1 MTIVMPAV
9 RSDGRRG
16 SGPRID
22 SLYFSRY
29 LVTPRRGGDGVIHQ
43 GTTMTFRRALTV
55 LVLAACATPA
65 LGADANAGKMF
76 FRGQCALCHSAE
88 PNDNGGAQGP
98 SLHGILGRAAAAS
111 DSFGY
116 TRALKDSHLTWDAA
130 TLDKFLA
137 SPTTVVPGSAMVIP
151 VPKPDDRDNVI
162 AYFSA
167 LKDGTFKE
175 AAPQRRGPPPG
186 MAPPP
191 PNAGPPKGEADW
203 KKDEP
208 GRVHRIDVAKLP
220 AAYDTPPAMNFPR
233 FIDKPAD
240 ASLKLPPG
248 FKVETFASGLTGPRA
263 MRVAPNGDI
272 FLTEPQSG
280 RVKVLRPSKDGT
292 RAETIETFAQG
303 LLQPFGV
310 QFYPAG
316 AQPKWVYIAETNRV
330 VRYAYNVGDMKASGV
345 PEVVVQELSP
355 VGGGHFTR
363 DVAFS
368 LDGKRMFV
376 SVGSQSNAAE
386 DMPKKSA
393 AEIKEWE
400 GKHGLG
406 AAWGNEE
413 NRAGVMVFEV
423 GANQPGKMFATGIRN
438 CVGLTVQPKTGDLW
452 CTTNERDMLGDD
464 LVPDYSTRV
473 KEGGYY
479 GWPWYY
485 MGKNED
491 PRLKGDRPDLA
502 GKAIVPD
509 VPYQAHSAALNL
521 AFYTATSGASAF
533 PKEYLGDGFAVL
545 HGSWNR
551 AFRTGHKV
559 VRVRMKNG
567 VPTGEYEDFM
577 VGFIADNGNAWG
589 RPVGAT
595 VASDGSLLISDD
607 GANLIYRISTAR

>member
-1 MTIVMPAV
+1 MVQTAQRKPLCCSQCAHSKGDKRMI
-9 RSDGRRG
+9 RSAA
-16 SGPRID
+16 
-22 SLYFSRY
+22 L
-29 LVTPRRGGDGVIHQ
+29 L
-43 GTTMTFRRALTV
+43 LTV
-55 LVLAACATPA
+55 LAFTGPA
-65 LGADANAGKMF
+65 LGADANAGKTF
-76 FRGQCALCHSAE
+76 FRAQCALCHSAE

-98 SLHGILGRAAAAS
+98 GLSGVLGRHAAS
-111 DSFGY
+111 NSAFSY
-116 TRALKDSHLTWDAA
+116 TKALKHSNLTWDAA
-130 TLDKFLA
+130 TLDRFLT

-151 VPKPDDRDNVI
+151 VPKQDDRDNVI
-162 AYFSA
+162 AYFQA

-175 AAPQRRGPPPG
+175 GPPRQFGPPPG
-186 MAPPP
+186 MRPPA
-191 PNAGPPKGEADW
+191 NAGPPKGEADW
-203 KKDEP
+203 KKDVP
-208 GRVHRIDVAKLP
+208 GRVHHIDVAKLP
-220 AAYDTPPAMNFPR
+220 APFDTPSAANFPK
-233 FIDKPAD
+233 FIDKPAG
-240 ASLKLPPG
+240 AKLSLPPG
-248 FKVETFASGLTGPRA
+248 FKVDVFASDLQGPRA

-272 FLTEPQSG
+272 FLTETRSG
-280 RVKVLRPSKDGT
+280 RVKVLRPAADGA
-292 RAETIETFAQG
+292 RAATVETFAQG

-316 AQPKWVYIAETNRV
+316 SQPKWVYVAETNRV
-330 VRYAYNVGDMKASGV
+330 VRYAYKVGDTKASGV
-345 PEVVVQELSP
+345 PEVVVAQLAP

-363 DVAFS
+363 DIAFS
-368 LDGKRMFV
+368 PDGKRMFV
-376 SVGSQSNAAE
+376 SVGSQSNVAE
-386 DMPKKSA
+386 DMPKKSP
-393 AEIKEWE
+393 AEVKDWE
-400 GKHGLG
+400 AQHGLG

-413 NRAGVMVFEV
+413 NRANVLVFEV
-423 GANQPGKMFATGIRN
+423 GSNKPGKVFATGIRN
-438 CVGLTVQPKTGDLW
+438 CVGLTIQPKTGDLW

-502 GKAIVPD
+502 GKATVPD

-521 AFYTATSGASAF
+521 AFYTATSGSSAF
-533 PKEYLGDGFAVL
+533 PQEYVGDGFAVL

-567 VPTGEYEDFM
+567 VPTGEYADFM
-577 VGFIADNGNAWG
+577 VGFIADDGNAWG

-607 GANLIYRISTAR
+607 GSNVIYRISYAH